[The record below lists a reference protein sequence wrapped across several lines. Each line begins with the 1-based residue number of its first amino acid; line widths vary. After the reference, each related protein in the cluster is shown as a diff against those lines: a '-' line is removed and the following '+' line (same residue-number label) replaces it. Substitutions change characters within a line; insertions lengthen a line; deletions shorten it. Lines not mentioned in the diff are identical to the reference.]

1 MIPKSNSCHIY
12 LKICITIQFEGTD
25 YEYNR
30 PEACNFIEKDTLA
43 QVFSCEFYET
53 SKNTFLTEH
62 VWMTA
67 SGFSN
72 SNPNLKKCS
81 SSIQHLCDCYESL
94 PTFTWYEFEV
104 KSKNL
109 SRDFV

>member
-53 SKNTFLTEH
+53 SKNTFFFRIPLDDFFWT
-62 VWMTA
+62 MLIFA
-67 SGFSN
+67 SLIK
-72 SNPNLKKCS
+72 NPNK
-81 SSIQHLCDCYESL
+81 IQ
-94 PTFTWYEFEV
+94 V
-104 KSKNL
+104 I
-109 SRDFV
+109 

>member
-43 QVFSCEFYET
+43 QVFSCEFYEIF
-53 SKNTFLTEH
+53 KNNLVYRIPPVTAYIFLFPLKTLEKPCFLT
-62 VWMTA
+62 
-67 SGFSN
+67 FSIGIEEN
-72 SNPNLKKCS
+72 
-81 SSIQHLCDCYESL
+81 
-94 PTFTWYEFEV
+94 
-104 KSKNL
+104 
-109 SRDFV
+109 